1 MAHPDDYNDP
11 IRDACELISSLNH
24 DLGSMPAFK
33 VGSQWHTDRVAE
45 RERLH
50 AKLKALYA
58 EQDSL
63 LAARPDVAPETCDE
77 ERVPGPASFQGRQ
90 ATHRSGHLAT
100 GGSQPA
106 IPKVAGGARPPR
118 GTGFGGCTRK

>member
-11 IRDACELISSLNH
+11 IRDACELINNLNH

-33 VGSQWHTDRVAE
+33 VGSKWHTDRVAE

-50 AKLKALYA
+50 AQLQALYA

-63 LAARPDVAPETCDE
+63 LAARPDVA
-77 ERVPGPASFQGRQ
+77 RMVPRP
-90 ATHRSGHLAT
+90 GHPVAECLLA
-100 GGSQPA
+100 
-106 IPKVAGGARPPR
+106 
-118 GTGFGGCTRK
+118 